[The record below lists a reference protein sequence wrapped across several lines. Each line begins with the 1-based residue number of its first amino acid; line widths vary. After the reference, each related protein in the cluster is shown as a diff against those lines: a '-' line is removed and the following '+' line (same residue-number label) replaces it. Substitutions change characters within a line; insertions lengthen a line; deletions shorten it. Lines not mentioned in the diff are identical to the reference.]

1 MLSALSKGLQTLL
14 KKNSRELSSVESNIL
29 SAAKGREIKTVL
41 VTSSTNFE
49 GKTISALSMAYG
61 LSTETNAKVLLVDAN
76 LRSPRLYELFDVDN
90 APGLSDFVIS
100 NTEYHDVIRKTEDEN
115 LMIMPHGTETTNT
128 LDIFRSKLFKEK
140 LDFLKKKLDY
150 VIFDGCSILGSSDS
164 SVVAKYFDGVII
176 VVECEKTRREVFLEA
191 KEKIDNLGGHVLGGV
206 LSKRKYHIPKMLYGK
221 I

>member
-1 MLSALSKGLQTLL
+1 MLSALSKGLRTLL

-29 SAAKGREIKTVL
+29 SAAKGREIKTIL

-49 GKTISALSMAYG
+49 GKTTSAISMAYG

-76 LRSPRLYELFDVDN
+76 LRSPKLYELFDVDS
-90 APGLSDFVIS
+90 APGLSDLVMS
-100 NTEYHDVIRKTEDEN
+100 DTEYDDVIRKTEDEN
-115 LMIMPHGTETTNT
+115 LVIMPHGTETTNT

-140 LDFLKKKLDY
+140 LDLLKQKLDY

-191 KEKIDNLGGHVLGGV
+191 QEKINNVGGYVLGGV
-206 LSKRKYHIPKMLYGK
+206 LSRRKYHIPKILYGK